1 MNIHV
6 QVEPYTRSVFV
17 IFFFFFVYALI
28 FELAANPRDYSHKG
42 TIKL

>member
-6 QVEPYTRSVFV
+6 QVEHYTRSVF